1 LTAQQSTPDFWL
13 GARGEELVTDFDGHL
28 RACYRL
34 GAARLRTDPGFRYIW
49 VRVDPP
55 LPASSGNP
63 GQEIALKEQWEDFD
77 IDHLPDRWLGV
88 FVFEIVD
95 RTAFERGSL
104 DNGDLRLFGR
114 GEVAKAPSLLPMSR
128 EEDFEQILSLL
139 RRFAAREGH
148 ADVPPGYMEGDVP
161 IGNWVAN
168 TKYSRAWSRLPPE
181 WESRLEVLPG
191 WRWLSGDDFFLL
203 GRFAIEH
210 GHSRVPLD
218 YFDEGRPIGQ
228 WVKELRKTH
237 AMGMLSKDWIRRLE
251 SIPGW
256 EW

>member
-1 LTAQQSTPDFWL
+1 MGTCGRAIGSGRRGFLPIQVFATSGSAWIPLYPRLAETRVGRLLSKSNGRISISITCLTDGLECLSLKSSTGLLSSAVRSTMATSDFL
-13 GARGEELVTDFDGHL
+13 GA
-28 RACYRL
+28 
-34 GAARLRTDPGFRYIW
+34 
-49 VRVDPP
+49 
-55 LPASSGNP
+55 
-63 GQEIALKEQWEDFD
+63 
-77 IDHLPDRWLGV
+77 
-88 FVFEIVD
+88 
-95 RTAFERGSL
+95 
-104 DNGDLRLFGR
+104 
-114 GEVAKAPSLLPMSR
+114 GEVAKARSLLPMSR

-139 RRFAAREGH
+139 QRFAAREGH
-148 ADVPPGYMEGDVP
+148 ADVPPGYMEEDVP

-168 TKYSRAWSRLPPE
+168 TKYSRAWGRLPPE

-210 GHSRVPLD
+210 GHTRVPLD

-237 AMGMLSKDWIRRLE
+237 VLGMLSKDWIRRLE
-251 SIPGW
+251 RIPGW